1 MFLRRLEAAQHNPLL
16 QVHVPILERLGVEG
30 MSSDESDLDEL
41 PRYPRARLENPRYY
55 VRRPRWRAEALGD
68 WLRIFDS
75 VHMVTHRSQSGGS
88 RGALPHLRLYNAQS
102 AKLSE
107 RESFVR
113 ALPINAYEEEWLA
126 NKHRSEYT
134 VQPNKDEIYH
144 FVHSNA
150 LFA

>member
-1 MFLRRLEAAQHNPLL
+1 LETAQFNPLL
-16 QVHVPILERLGVEG
+16 QVHVPILERLGVVG

-55 VRRPRWRAEALGD
+55 VLRPQWRAEALGD
-68 WLRIFDS
+68 WLHIFDS
-75 VHMVTHRSQSGGS
+75 VHMVTRRSQSGGS

-102 AKLSE
+102 PKFSE
-107 RESFVR
+107 SKSFVR
-113 ALPINAYEEEWLA
+113 ALPINAYNDVWLS
-126 NKHRSEYT
+126 NKHGSEYT
-134 VQPNKDEIYH
+134 VRPNRDEIYN